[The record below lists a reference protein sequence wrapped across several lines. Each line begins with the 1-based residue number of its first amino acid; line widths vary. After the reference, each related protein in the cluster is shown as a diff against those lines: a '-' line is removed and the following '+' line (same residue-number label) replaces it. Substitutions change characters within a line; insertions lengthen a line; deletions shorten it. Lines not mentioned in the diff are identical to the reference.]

1 MNHESEDSPSAWV
14 DDAIRRHGPPLTCY
28 ARSIVHRSDSAS
40 DCVQDTF
47 IRMAQRPRKPD
58 DILRPWLFKVCRNRC
73 LDWLRKEKR
82 MKPLGTYE
90 SALKDDTSA
99 PDQVAEVSD
108 TTRTVLALIDELTP
122 TQREVMRLKYQAGMS
137 YQEIADVTGRS
148 VNHVGV
154 ILHESMQALR
164 QNIRRHSDLLGAP
177 LR

>member
-1 MNHESEDSPSAWV
+1 
-14 DDAIRRHGPPLTCY
+14 
-28 ARSIVHRSDSAS
+28 
-40 DCVQDTF
+40 
-47 IRMAQRPRKPD
+47 
-58 DILRPWLFKVCRNRC
+58 
-73 LDWLRKEKR
+73 

-90 SALKDDTSA
+90 SALKDDTST

-108 TTRTVLALIDELTP
+108 STRTVLALIDELTP

-137 YQEIADVTGRS
+137 YQEIANVTGRS